1 MSPVRRTT
9 GRALCLAATL
19 ILANA
24 AQAKARPATPAP
36 ANTPAAPATP
46 VQPASGPGG
55 PEALFATWDRDHN
68 KVLSLDEFKAGWQEA
83 QVATVLRSLHNNF
96 VAKDVNRNDR
106 LDAAEYANLELIKQA
121 GKSAPPMSAFDSDKN
136 QALDFKEYVGM
147 VDAMM
152 KNPP

>member
-1 MSPVRRTT
+1 MNPVRKTT
-9 GRALCLAATL
+9 GCALCLAAAL
-19 ILANA
+19 MIANA
-24 AQAKARPATPAP
+24 AQAQPRPATPAP
-36 ANTPAAPATP
+36 ANAPAAPAAP

-55 PEALFATWDRDHN
+55 PEALFATWDKDHN
-68 KVLSLDEFKAGWQEA
+68 TLLSLDEFKAGWQAA
-83 QVATVLRSLHNNF
+83 QVALVLHQLRENF
-96 VAKDVNRNDR
+96 IAKDANKNGS

-136 QALDFKEYVGM
+136 QALDFKEYVGV